1 MSNLKKMR
9 LSLRLTQKDLANA
22 IGCTPSSIGH
32 YESGRR
38 VPSVDICHLITDSL
52 SKHGIKISIE
62 EIFPHP
68 QKGE

>member
-1 MSNLKKMR
+1 MSNLKELR
-9 LSLRLTQKDLANA
+9 LSLRLTQKDLAND

-38 VPSVDICHLITDSL
+38 IPDVDICHLIADSL
-52 SKHGIKISIE
+52 SKRGRKISIE

-68 QKGE
+68 SPDA